1 MVCAV
6 ALAFA
11 APAVSYA
18 SNLANNTTQVAVRYH
33 DLDLNKSADAAIL
46 LKRVDAA
53 ATEACGAS
61 PFSAAG
67 YRQAVRRSA
76 CHQAATNRVVAALNA
91 PTVTALYSTQAVRLA
106 GGED

>member
-1 MVCAV
+1 M

-18 SNLANNTTQVAVRYH
+18 GTSAGDTTQVAVRYH
-33 DLDLNKSADAAIL
+33 DLDLNKSANAAIL
-46 LKRVDAA
+46 LKRVDVAA
-53 ATEACGAS
+53 MEACGAS
-61 PFSAAG
+61 PFSLAE

-76 CHQAATNRVVAALNA
+76 CYQGATSRVVAALNA
-91 PTVTALYSTQAVRLA
+91 PTVTALYNNQAVRLA